1 MVTLQISDKNSDV
14 NHNFGRKWVYAK
26 DAMKTLRKNSTFV
39 SRFVLAF
46 LCLNL
51 GGALCLTYCTQ
62 GSKAASVPSAGLSSH
77 CQKHQAKLAPN
88 DSDAASANAATCC
101 AMPVSLIAAPIEK
114 TGIFSFDSVVVPET
128 FVASF
133 ETLQISTATRRSIE
147 RVYRPPPLDHSTDRV
162 RNCVFRI

>member
-1 MVTLQISDKNSDV
+1 
-14 NHNFGRKWVYAK
+14 
-26 DAMKTLRKNSTFV
+26 MKPLRKKSTFI

-51 GGALCLTYCTQ
+51 GGALCLTYCSQ
-62 GSKAASVPSAGLSSH
+62 GSKAASVPSATPSSH
-77 CQKHQAKLAPN
+77 CQKHQAKLPPN
-88 DSDAASANAATCC
+88 DSDVAAADQAACC
-101 AMPVSLIAAPIEK
+101 SMPVSLLAAPIEK
-114 TGIFSFDSVVVPET
+114 TGIFSLELAVVPET